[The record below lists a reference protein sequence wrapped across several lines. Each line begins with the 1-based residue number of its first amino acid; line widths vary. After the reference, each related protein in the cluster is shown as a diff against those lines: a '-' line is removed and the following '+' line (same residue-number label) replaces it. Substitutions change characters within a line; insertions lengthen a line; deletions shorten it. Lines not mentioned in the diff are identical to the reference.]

1 MALATPSS
9 RQQRP
14 LNSRRWDPLSPFLH
28 VDLMLVI
35 GVLALS
41 VMGAAMIYSATRGQD
56 PTAFDTSFLERQVIF
71 IMLGSALMV
80 GTALIPYERLHAWAP
95 AFYFGG
101 VLGLIGVLALGVERN
116 GAKSWFAFGSF
127 NLQPSEFLKV
137 GFIVVL
143 ASLLSRIDSELNVRQ
158 LAIALGLA
166 GVPLLLIMQQPDV
179 GTALVFIAIIMGMLL
194 VGGVRFTH
202 VMVLT
207 TAGIGLAALIWNSGA
222 LESYQQDRLRS
233 FLDPEGTQT
242 DIGYQQQQS
251 QIAIGNG
258 GLRGRGFGEGGQTQG
273 EFVPEQHTDFIFT
286 VVGEELGFFGSV
298 IVLCLFALV
307 IWRVW
312 RTAKKAAD
320 TFGSLICVGVMTM
333 MVFQMFQSIGMT
345 TGIMPITGIPAPFL
359 SYGGSSALTNFIAVG
374 LVLNVHMRRH
384 VVRT

>member
-101 VLGLIGVLALGVERN
+101 VLGLIGVLAFGVERN

-127 NLQPSEFLKV
+127 SLQPSEFLKV

-166 GVPLLLIMQQPDV
+166 GVPLFLIMQQPDV

-222 LESYQQDRLRS
+222 LES
-233 FLDPEGTQT
+233 
-242 DIGYQQQQS
+242 YQQQQS